1 MNAKSSIS
9 SAIEIAHRPF
19 KARTSNRPTLSV
31 RVHALTAAGE
41 PAPGNR
47 RRLSADGRATGPS
60 VRRGIAQRLGDEG
73 RRDQVV
79 GVEA

>member
-9 SAIEIAHRPF
+9 SAIEIAHPASSKR
-19 KARTSNRPTLSV
+19 ASNRPTLSV
-31 RVHALTAAGE
+31 RVHAPTAAGE

-60 VRRGIAQRLGDEG
+60 VRCGIAQRLGDEG